1 MRLNLPILDQVSNC
15 KNLLIA
21 GMGGG
26 FDVFCGLPI
35 YFELTD
41 RGQRVHLANY
51 SFSELAGLKNMTRL
65 TDSLVGVNADIEG
78 SFTYFP
84 ELYLSQWFRETH
96 GEEITI
102 WCFEKTGVRP
112 LIENYEVLAEHL
124 DIDGVILVDGGV
136 DGLMRGDEPYV
147 GTMVEDSISL
157 LAVGDL
163 KNISVRIVASLGM
176 GAEWEVSY
184 WQVFENIATLTKMGA
199 FFGSCSLTQAMQA
212 YQLYEHAVTFV
223 HDKPA
228 QKPSVINSSVI
239 SAVHGHYGNHHL
251 TERTKGGEL
260 RISPLM
266 ATYWFFDLRALVR
279 QHLFY
284 SKMRYTD
291 TVQEAWVAFER
302 ARRTTGKRQHTS
314 PPF

>member
-1 MRLNLPILDQVSNC
+1 MHLNLPILDQVSDC

-35 YFELTD
+35 YFELVG

-51 SFSELAGLKNMTRL
+51 SFSEPSKLKNVPRL
-65 TDSLVGVNADIEG
+65 TDTLIKVNADIEG

-84 ELYLSQWFRETH
+84 ELYLSQWFRETR
-96 GEEITI
+96 GEDVTI
-102 WCFEKTGVRP
+102 WSFEKTGVRP
-112 LIENYEVLAEHL
+112 LIENYEVLVEHL
-124 DIDGVILVDGGV
+124 GIDGIILVDGGV

-147 GTMVEDSISL
+147 GTMIEDTISL
-157 LAVGDL
+157 LAVGNL
-163 KNISVRIVASLGM
+163 KDIPVRIVASLGM

-184 WQVFENIATLTKMGA
+184 WQVFENIAALMKMGA
-199 FFGSCSLTQAMQA
+199 FYGSCSLIQAMEV
-212 YQLYEHAVTFV
+212 YQLYEAAVLFV
-223 HDKPA
+223 HQKPE
-228 QKPSVINSSVI
+228 QEPSVINSSVI
-239 SAVHGHYGNHHL
+239 SAVHGHYGNHHSI
-251 TERTKGGEL
+251 ERTKGSEQ

-266 ATYWFFDLRALVR
+266 ATYWFFDLRAVVR

-302 ARRTTGKRQHTS
+302 ARRTMAKRQNTS